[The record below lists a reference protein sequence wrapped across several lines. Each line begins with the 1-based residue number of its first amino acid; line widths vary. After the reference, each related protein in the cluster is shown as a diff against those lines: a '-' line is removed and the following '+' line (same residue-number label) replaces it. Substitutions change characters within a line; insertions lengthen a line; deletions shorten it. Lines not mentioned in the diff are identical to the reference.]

1 MREYQ
6 FGSNKHLSVKIK
18 YLLDIFNWVQR
29 ISSDP
34 FFINFLHEYV
44 TNDNLGKV
52 TAGLAVCIIPSTCVW
67 NEVARMMLKYFKVE

>member
-6 FGSNKHLSVKIK
+6 FRSNKYLSVKIK
-18 YLLDIFNWVQR
+18 YLLDIFNWVQQ

-34 FFINFLHEYV
+34 FFINFLHENV

-52 TAGLAVCIIPSTCVW
+52 TAGLAVCIIPSTCV
-67 NEVARMMLKYFKVE
+67 E